1 MKTLHQ
7 WCCVTPLLSGRNVTM
22 WNRCACIMELLS
34 ADSPIFHLRLALIC
48 PTALCVST
56 GLSHMSL
63 WYHSSSS
70 PKETHFKHFLWSNFT
85 WMISWRMCL
94 DLFMRGKK
102 KDRMSVKCCPHPRVV
117 HAGLGLFSQF
127 EKQLTSLGLVCIIK
141 IENFNL
147 VSVLPRN
154 IWKGWVWYG
163 KLKTMSRHLPA
174 IWSSPDTSFNSYF
187 RVLSLISVVTGGT
200 WACLSQNDKNCIKSL
215 LTLLQIESRISLSFN
230 VSVGTLSLG
239 GRAGDLIVGWSFDR
253 SLLCMCNVW

>member
-7 WCCVTPLLSGRNVTM
+7 WCCVTPLLNGRNVTM

-70 PKETHFKHFLWSNFT
+70 PKETHFKTFFVVKLYMNDKLKNVFRSFYA
-85 WMISWRMCL
+85 R
-94 DLFMRGKK
+94 KK
-102 KDRMSVKCCPHPRVV
+102 KDRMSVKCCPRPRVV

-147 VSVLPRN
+147 VSLLPRN
-154 IWKGWVWYG
+154 IWKSWVWYG

-215 LTLLQIESRISLSFN
+215 LTLLQIESCISLSLLMFPL
-230 VSVGTLSLG
+230 VLS
-239 GRAGDLIVGWSFDR
+239 A
-253 SLLCMCNVW
+253 

>member
-1 MKTLHQ
+1 MNDKLK
-7 WCCVTPLLSGRNVTM
+7 NVF
-22 WNRCACIMELLS
+22 RSFYA
-34 ADSPIFHLRLALIC
+34 R
-48 PTALCVST
+48 
-56 GLSHMSL
+56 
-63 WYHSSSS
+63 
-70 PKETHFKHFLWSNFT
+70 
-85 WMISWRMCL
+85 
-94 DLFMRGKK
+94 KK
-102 KDRMSVKCCPHPRVV
+102 KDRMSVKCCPRPRVV

-147 VSVLPRN
+147 VSLLPRN

-174 IWSSPDTSFNSYF
+174 IWSSPDTYFNSYF

-253 SLLCMCNVW
+253 SLLCMCNVWKWCMSSLSHSDSSILSQFWM